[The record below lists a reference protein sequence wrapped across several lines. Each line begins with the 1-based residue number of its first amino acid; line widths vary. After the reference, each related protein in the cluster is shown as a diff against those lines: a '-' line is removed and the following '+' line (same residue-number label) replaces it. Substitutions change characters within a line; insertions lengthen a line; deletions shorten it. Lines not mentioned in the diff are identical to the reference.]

1 MAGRWGVL
9 AIVLGLGG
17 RAWAACDTATCDKG
31 KYCDPG
37 YSACQPCDVRQGLER
52 RARASVN
59 PSFPAAATMM
69 SSSVAA
75 RSSVFARLRCDAGRA
90 SLRCV
95 FYVRLTSLSPPP
107 SRSPPCHF
115 PLHSLLSTP
124 QRGTFSSTATNSSTF
139 TACFSC
145 SPGKYQDS
153 WAQSGCSECES
164 GKYSAINASI
174 VKSDCKSCSD
184 AGKGAMNGG
193 VDASSAASECR
204 TCPVGKVSKLN
215 CDDAYGAPCL
225 GPGRCSLCV
234 AERGE
239 YQDNPGETTCKTCS
253 AGQKRV
259 KCAASDDQGQSASLL
274 CTTCGP
280 GTFMPPTPKGCAIMD
295 KQTIKGYGCTKPSSS
310 KPWSGG
316 SSPVFAKRCTLEL
329 TTIVNAT
336 DCYSCPKGTYQPASG
351 STECIDC
358 PVRAASS
365 APYARF
371 ATLVRTPPCAP
382 TSFPSHLHAA
392 PSHSHALTSHL
403 FTSC

>member
-1 MAGRWGVL
+1 
-9 AIVLGLGG
+9 
-17 RAWAACDTATCDKG
+17 
-31 KYCDPG
+31 
-37 YSACQPCDVRQGLER
+37 
-52 RARASVN
+52 
-59 PSFPAAATMM
+59 
-69 SSSVAA
+69 
-75 RSSVFARLRCDAGRA
+75 
-90 SLRCV
+90 
-95 FYVRLTSLSPPP
+95 
-107 SRSPPCHF
+107 
-115 PLHSLLSTP
+115 
-124 QRGTFSSTATNSSTF
+124 
-139 TACFSC
+139 
-145 SPGKYQDS
+145 
-153 WAQSGCSECES
+153 
-164 GKYSAINASI
+164 
-174 VKSDCKSCSD
+174 
-184 AGKGAMNGG
+184 MNGG

-295 KQTIKGYGCTKPSSS
+295 KQTIKGYGCTKPSPE
-310 KPWSGG
+310 PWSGG
-316 SSPVFAKRCTLEL
+316 SSPVYAKRCTLEL
-329 TTIVNAT
+329 TTIVNAA
-336 DCYSCPKGTYQPASG
+336 DCYSCPKGKYQPASG

-392 PSHSHALTSHL
+392 PSHSHALTSPL
-403 FTSC
+403 I